1 MERNEHIKQKINR
14 LYLCVLFSD
23 QIKEMRK
30 KGIKIIARLQIYFW
44 FASDKRISVPLSRDK
59 FGRKSNVMHLIITC
73 KLCGEVSGEST
84 HKILFMS
91 LLALG
96 EVIFAYAVSPGKVY
110 EE

>member
-1 MERNEHIKQKINR
+1 
-14 LYLCVLFSD
+14 
-23 QIKEMRK
+23 MRK
-30 KGIKIIARLQIYFW
+30 KGTKIIARLQIHLW
-44 FASDKRISVPLSRDK
+44 FASDKRISVPLSSDK

-91 LLALG
+91 FLALD
-96 EVIFAYAVSPGKVY
+96 EVILAFAVSPGTVY